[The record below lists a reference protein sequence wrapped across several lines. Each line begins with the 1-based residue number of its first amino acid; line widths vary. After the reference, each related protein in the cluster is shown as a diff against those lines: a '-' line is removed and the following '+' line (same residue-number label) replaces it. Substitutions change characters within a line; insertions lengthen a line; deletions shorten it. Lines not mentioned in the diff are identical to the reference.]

1 MAVDKNTRRNTSTP
15 HKGGPADTGSS
26 KAEVKEMNEK
36 KTDLEK
42 NKELKDKYLKDV
54 DEPADH
60 LMKNNNR
67 NPDKV
72 EIDRGK
78 YN

>member
-1 MAVDKNTRRNTSTP
+1 MAVDKNTRRNTSAP
-15 HKGGPADTGSS
+15 HKGGPADTGHS

-36 KTDLEK
+36 KTDLDK
-42 NKELKDKYLKDV
+42 NEELQEKYLNDV

-60 LMKNNNR
+60 LMKNKNR

-72 EIDRGK
+72 EIHRGK
-78 YN
+78 YD